1 MKKIIAAI
9 LSAMV
14 GLFGYTLV
22 DTAIEARV
30 STLENEVA
38 VLKSQ
43 VAEYHDIAIDDYD
56 PADGMTKAEFVAFLN
71 AETTKIA
78 KSGSYDLTRDCQY
91 VDSID
96 VGGATSVLNKIIQAI
111 DENSDL
117 NSVVGDFLGI
127 GTKKGSYPQNYL
139 NDDYQIKATNLTVSD
154 LANYTASNGVYSF
167 TLSDVTNPKKTGATS
182 FSKFTNDFM
191 THEEVVDSISEV
203 TTAIKVNSSNVNY
216 KNIKVTV
223 TVTEDKI
230 TNIRYSYAFD
240 ATLELQAV
248 IKITGKGSAETTAE
262 FSNIVY

>member
-43 VAEYHDIAIDDYD
+43 VAEFHDIAIEDSD
-56 PADGMTKAEFVAFLN
+56 PADEMTKAEFVAFLN
-71 AETTKIA
+71 AETA
-78 KSGSYDLTRDCQY
+78 KAANGSYDFNRNCSY
-91 VDSID
+91 INPVD
-96 VGGATSVLNKIIQAI
+96 VGSATSVLNKIIQSI
-111 DENSDL
+111 DESSDL

-154 LANYTASNGVYSF
+154 LANYTVSNGVYSF

-182 FSKFTNDFM
+182 FSKFTNDFV
-191 THEEVVDSISEV
+191 TEEEVADGIAEV
-203 TTAIKVNSSNVNY
+203 TTAIKVKGSNVNY

-223 TVTEDKI
+223 TVTENKI
-230 TNIRYSYAFD
+230 TNIRYSYTFD
-240 ATLELQAV
+240 ATLEIQAV
-248 IKITGKGSAETTAE
+248 AKITGKGSAETTAE